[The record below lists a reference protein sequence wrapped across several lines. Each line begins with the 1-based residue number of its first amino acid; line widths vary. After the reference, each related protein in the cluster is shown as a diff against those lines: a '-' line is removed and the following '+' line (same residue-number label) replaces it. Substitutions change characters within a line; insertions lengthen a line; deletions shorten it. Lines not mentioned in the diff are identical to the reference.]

1 MITGFSM
8 LNIVP
13 FIVIQVHLLVR
24 SISLLI
30 AIEPNLL
37 TQFQLFMVAMEVE
50 MFASAEKKN
59 SQSPST
65 TSLSNG
71 WPHT

>member
-13 FIVIQVHLLVR
+13 FIVIQVHLLGR

-50 MFASAEKKN
+50 MFASAEKK
-59 SQSPST
+59 QPIT
-65 TSLSNG
+65 IDYVTI
-71 WPHT
+71 